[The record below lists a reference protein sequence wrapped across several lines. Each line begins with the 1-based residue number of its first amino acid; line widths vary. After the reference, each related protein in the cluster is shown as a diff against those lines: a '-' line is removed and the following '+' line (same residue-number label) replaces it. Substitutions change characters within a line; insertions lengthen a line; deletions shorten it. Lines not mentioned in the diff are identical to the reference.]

1 MFKSSYKK
9 SLLFLIFVLFL
20 GKVLFTF
27 YEFYN
32 KLPEDHI
39 TKVRSQVNYILFDY
53 NKAQDLNKK
62 FGQPIEKE
70 QTLING
76 FLLEKMVYNL
86 NQIDSD
92 NLLKFS
98 PIEFRIEHK
107 TEIVYVYFF
116 KKFLNLET
124 TISILYNSLIWTM
137 SLIIAVF
144 LLVIGF
150 YITIYILF
158 LFYKLI
164 KSSLLKNKPVVPQ
177 AEQ

>member
-1 MFKSSYKK
+1 MLFKLPSKK
-9 SLLFLIFVLFL
+9 STLLFLVILFL
-20 GKVLFTF
+20 GKMLFSF
-27 YEFYN
+27 YEFYH
-32 KLPEDHI
+32 KIPEDQI
-39 TKVRSQVNYILFDY
+39 TKVRSQQNYILFDY
-53 NKAQDLNKK
+53 NKAQELNKR

-76 FLLEKMVYNL
+76 FLIEKMVYNL
-86 NQIDSD
+86 NQIDTV
-92 NLLKFS
+92 NLLIFS
-98 PIEFRIEHK
+98 PIEFRINHK

-124 TISILYNSLIWTM
+124 TISILYNSLIWII

-164 KSSLLKNKPVVPQ
+164 KSRLPQNMPVVPQ
-177 AEQ
+177 AE